1 MGVTAPDTGRAWVG
15 TLCMSFQGTG
25 SNSLG
30 HLNGM
35 RLNEKRNLDL
45 SLNKGWGGTL
55 MGLCSG
61 ESDQE
66 GRFLLSIR
74 KKFLAGRAIQL
85 WKVLLETK

>member
-35 RLNEKRNLDL
+35 KLNEKRNLDL
-45 SLNKGWGGTL
+45 SLNKGWGGNPNGPL
-55 MGLCSG
+55 
-61 ESDQE
+61 
-66 GRFLLSIR
+66 F
-74 KKFLAGRAIQL
+74 
-85 WKVLLETK
+85 W

>member
-1 MGVTAPDTGRAWVG
+1 MGVTAPDAGRAWVG

-45 SLNKGWGGTL
+45 SLNEGGKKTL

-61 ESDQE
+61 ESDQG
-66 GRFLLSIR
+66 GRFCS
-74 KKFLAGRAIQL
+74 A
-85 WKVLLETK
+85 